1 MKPVARAFGA
11 IEMER
16 SDIFSVIATGL
27 SGIAGKEPE
36 AVPTI
41 GGSQILVASDY
52 AGHYGVGDYRVLS
65 FLAVSADAGDE
76 WEQARSYVR
85 AEVMKGDT
93 RRISY
98 KGMNDG
104 MVRRAIGPFLN
115 AANLLPGLSFTV
127 AIDNRI
133 PALLNDTVPPDLRH
147 WKPKVFSSALHIAH
161 FLSILVAGVSSP
173 GQNVFWI
180 TDEDDI
186 AANARL
192 LADLTDVVMNISR
205 MYLRHGM
212 GYVKCGTT
220 AIDGPSRQVED
231 FAAIP
236 DLVVGCLSETLARNE
251 ICDVPISTEVMFP
264 IRIKG
269 IPKSKRILRW
279 YTDMAIHPL
288 KRLMCVIHPT
298 EDEGQHSAFWPQLIP
313 VFEMRHS
320 PYVLAA

>member
-1 MKPVARAFGA
+1 MD
-11 IEMER
+11 R

-27 SGIAGKEPE
+27 SGIAGKQPQ

-41 GGSQILVASDY
+41 GGSKILVSSDY
-52 AGHYGVGDYRVLS
+52 TGQYGAGDYRVLS

-76 WEQARSYVR
+76 WERARSLVR
-85 AEVMKGDT
+85 AEVMKGDN

-104 MVRRAIGPFLN
+104 MVRRAIGPFLS

-133 PALLNDTVPPDLRH
+133 PTLLNDTVPPDLAH

-161 FLSILVAGVSSP
+161 FLSIFVAAVSSP
-173 GQNVFWI
+173 GQNMFWI

-186 AANARL
+186 AANERL
-192 LADLTDVVMNISR
+192 LADLTNVVMNISR
-205 MYLRHGM
+205 MYLKHRLGALQ
-212 GYVKCGTT
+212 CGTT
-220 AIDGPSRQVED
+220 AIDGPLRQVED

-236 DLVVGCLSETLARNE
+236 DLIVGCLNETLTRNE
-251 ICDVPISTEVMFP
+251 ICDAPISTEVMFP

-279 YTDMAIHPL
+279 YTDMDIHPL
-288 KRLMCVIHPT
+288 KRLTCVIHPS
-298 EDEGQHSAFWPQLIP
+298 EDEGQYSAFWPQLIP